1 MSSRV
6 DIILI
11 SRVDTITVI
20 GLLVH
25 NDYSV
30 TCEKLGDRFPESNQC
45 LLHTVRYILEKS
57 LGLE

>member
-30 TCEKLGDRFPESNQC
+30 TCENWETDYRNPINAC
-45 LLHTVRYILEKS
+45 YIQYVTYWKS
-57 LGLE
+57 LWV